1 MNKFKY
7 YRQSPFYNL
16 LKKVAEIV
24 EVMLILVEYLKTD
37 RRGRFDLSHLE
48 HLYQLLKYYLL
59 VYFLLFRKD
68 ALSKT
73 TIFIRKEYL
82 FRW

>member
-16 LKKVAEIV
+16 LRKVSETL
-24 EVMLILVEYLKTD
+24 EVMITVVDFLKVD
-37 RRGRFDLSHLE
+37 RRGRYDLSHLE

-59 VYFLLFRKD
+59 VLFH
-68 ALSKT
+68 
-73 TIFIRKEYL
+73 
-82 FRW
+82 